1 MRNNNQEIKKD
12 LIKKEKDLDDAYDS
26 ITILSTRIT

>member
-1 MRNNNQEIKKD
+1 MRNDNKGLKKD

-26 ITILSTRIT
+26 ISILSTRIT